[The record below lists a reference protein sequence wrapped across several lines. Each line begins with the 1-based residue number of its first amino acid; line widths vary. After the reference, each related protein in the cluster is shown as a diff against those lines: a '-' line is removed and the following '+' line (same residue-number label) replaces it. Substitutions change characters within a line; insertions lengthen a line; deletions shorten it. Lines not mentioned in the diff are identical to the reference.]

1 MWYPFPVL
9 EQPPPNFYDGPELF
23 GPVFDA
29 LRANIRTGG
38 IDSDDLAAL
47 DEYHPLGRSASFALA
62 DVAGISEGEKVLDM
76 GAGLG
81 GASRV
86 LARYY
91 GAEVTALDATRRF
104 CSINRVFNNRAELDH
119 RITVVAG
126 DAVQLTY
133 IDRSF
138 DVVWT
143 QALWQDIE
151 DKERLAAGA
160 HRVLKPGG
168 RLALFELVAGPGGD
182 LHYPVPWAD
191 SADTCFLPTARDLR
205 RLLFDVGFRERVWR
219 EGAEV
224 VSACQEA
231 VAGMY
236 GMKLGGGLP
245 GVDLTLV
252 VPDFHQRTATL
263 GRNVQEERIGLVQAV
278 LTRD

>member
-1 MWYPFPVL
+1 MWYAFPVL
-9 EQPPPNFYDGPELF
+9 EQPAPNFYDGPELF
-23 GPVFDA
+23 EPVFDA
-29 LRANIRTGG
+29 LRNNVRTGG

-47 DEYHPLGRSASFALA
+47 DEYHPLGRSATFALA
-62 DVAGISEGEKVLDM
+62 DLAGIAEGEQVLDM

-91 GAEVTALDATRRF
+91 GATVTALDATRRF
-104 CSINRVFNNRAELDH
+104 CSINRVFNDRAELDH
-119 RITVVAG
+119 RIEVVAG

-151 DKERLAAGA
+151 DKERLAFQA
-160 HRVLKPGG
+160 HRVLRPGG
-168 RLALFELVAGPGGD
+168 RLALFELVAGPGGE

-191 SADTCFLPTARDLR
+191 DPERSFLPTSRDLR
-205 RLLFDVGFRERVWR
+205 RLLFEAGFREKVWR
-219 EGAEV
+219 EGPEV

-236 GMKLGGGLP
+236 GAKLGGGLP

-252 VPDFHQRTATL
+252 MPDFHKRAATL
-263 GRNVQEERIGLVQAV
+263 GRNVEEDRIGLVQG
-278 LTRD
+278 LLSRD

>member
-9 EQPPPNFYDGPELF
+9 ELPAQTFYDGPELF
-23 GPVFDA
+23 EPVFDA
-29 LRANIRTGG
+29 LRDNIRTGG

-47 DEYHPLGRSASFALA
+47 DEYHPLGRSATFALA
-62 DVAGISEGEKVLDM
+62 DLAGVAQDEQVLDM

-91 GAEVTALDATRRF
+91 GASVTALDVTRRF

-119 RITVVAG
+119 RIEVVTG
-126 DAVQLTY
+126 DAVRLSY

-151 DKERLAAGA
+151 DKQTLAFQA

-168 RLALFELVAGPGGD
+168 RLALFELVAGPGGE

-191 SADTCFLPTARDLR
+191 DPEHSFLPTSRDLR
-205 RLLFDVGFRERVWR
+205 RLLFEAGFREKVWR
-219 EGAEV
+219 EGPEV
-224 VSACQEA
+224 VSACREA

-252 VPDFHQRTATL
+252 MPDFHRRAATL
-263 GRNVQEERIGLVQAV
+263 GRNVEEGRIDLVQGL

>member
-1 MWYPFPVL
+1 MWYPFLVL
-9 EQPPPNFYDGPELF
+9 GPPPRNFYDGPELF

-29 LRANIRTGG
+29 LRDNVRVGG

-47 DEYHPLGRSASFALA
+47 DEYHPLGRSATLALA
-62 DVAGISEGEKVLDM
+62 DLAAVSDGEKVLDI

-81 GASRV
+81 GPSRV

-104 CSINRVFNNRAELDH
+104 CAISDVFCNRAELSDKVK
-119 RITVVAG
+119 VVGG
-126 DAVQLTY
+126 DALGLTF

-151 DKERLAAGA
+151 DKERLAKNA

-168 RLALFELVAGPGGD
+168 RLALFEVVAGPGGE
-182 LHYPVPWAD
+182 LHYPLPWAD
-191 SADTCFLPTARDLR
+191 SGERCFMVTAKALR
-205 RLLFDVGFRERVWR
+205 RLLFDAGFRESVWR
-219 EGAEV
+219 EGDEV
-224 VSACQEA
+224 VTACREA
-231 VAGMY
+231 VADVY
-236 GMKLGGGLP
+236 GMKAGGGLP

-252 VPDFHQRTATL
+252 MPDFHQRAATL
-263 GRNVQEERIGLVQAV
+263 GRNVKEDRIGLVQAV